1 MFKVYEKKVKVKQP
15 TAPSSIIKF
24 VKQLIASPYGFPFSR
39 STGPTEVI
47 STQPQIE
54 SKATVPESTEDK
66 TTCLNLSDD
75 TKQTLREM
83 LDMELLRDPIFILF
97 TISNIFT
104 SIGFNVPYVYI
115 VVSAGFATLS
125 CRRLIEA

>member
-1 MFKVYEKKVKVKQP
+1 VKVKQP

-24 VKQLIASPYGFPFSR
+24 VKQLIASPYGFPFCR

-47 STQPQIE
+47 STQAQID
-54 SKATVPESTEDK
+54 SKATVPESESTEDK

-115 VVSAGFATLS
+115 VVSAGFAALS